1 LRVNVLAQYIGK
13 SVIESLM
20 RLSHRG
26 DLKLTFKLT
35 ELHLHAKGHQHQ
47 KVRLATQ
54 LFSRTMAKAIQY
66 YGDKNA
72 LSPSNWK
79 KVNKYLFICK
89 ILTNNYLLIKI
100 LHTI

>member
-1 LRVNVLAQYIGK
+1 MK
-13 SVIESLM
+13 
-20 RLSHRG
+20 LSHSG

-35 ELHLHAKGHQHQ
+35 ELHLHAKGYQRQ

-54 LFSRTMAKAIQY
+54 LFSRTVAKDIQY

-72 LSPSNWK
+72 LLPSNWK

-89 ILTNNYLLIKI
+89 ILTKNYKLIKV
-100 LHTI
+100 LHT